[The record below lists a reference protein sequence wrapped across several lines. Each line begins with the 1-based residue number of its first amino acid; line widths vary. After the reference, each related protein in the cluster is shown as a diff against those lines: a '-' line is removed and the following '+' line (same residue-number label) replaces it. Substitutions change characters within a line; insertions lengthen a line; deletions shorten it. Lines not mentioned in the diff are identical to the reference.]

1 LARTAVRSG
10 GVILDRVESR
20 RPALRVSDAEREAAI
35 SALREHFFAGRLDV
49 EEFTERVDQAY
60 TAKTRADLEAV
71 GRELPATSDV
81 ARRQRKPWLLPGN
94 TSFAVRF
101 YTDEPPERA
110 IDNALGAVFARLAG
124 SGYEPSKDE
133 PAKRIFVRDERPTW
147 TIVVAVLLFP
157 LGLLA
162 LTYRA
167 RSQVVVSAAADD
179 SGVTAVDIYGT
190 GPIAVRRAVRDHALA
205 AG

>member
-1 LARTAVRSG
+1 
-10 GVILDRVESR
+10 VESR
-20 RPALRVSDAEREAAI
+20 EPALRVSDSEREAAI

-94 TSFAVRF
+94 TSFAVRY

-110 IDNALGAVFARLAG
+110 IDEALG
-124 SGYEPSKDE
+124 SGYEPRTDE
-133 PAKRIFVRDERPTW
+133 PARRIFVRDERPTW

-157 LGLLA
+157 LGLVA

-190 GPIAVRRAVRDHALA
+190 GPIAVRRAVRDHAVA